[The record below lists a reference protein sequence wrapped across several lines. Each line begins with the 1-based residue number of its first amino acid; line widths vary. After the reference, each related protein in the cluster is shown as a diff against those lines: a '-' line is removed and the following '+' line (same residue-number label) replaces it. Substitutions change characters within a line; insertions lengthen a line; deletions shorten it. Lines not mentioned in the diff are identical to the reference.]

1 MAEERETLES
11 VLNKATNPAQRDE
24 DWDFIMAFCDK
35 VNHELEGPQFAVR
48 LLAHKIQS
56 PQERESLF
64 ALTTLEACVKNCG
77 RRFHQEI
84 GKFRFLNEIIKVVS
98 PKYLGSK
105 TTEKVKK
112 RCIEILYSWSK
123 GLTHE
128 SKIQEAY
135 TMLKT
140 QGIVKEDPTYV
151 DTTFE
156 IPPERPRNAVFE
168 DDEKAKLLSKL
179 LKSKNPDDLQ
189 AANRLIKNMVKEDAA
204 KTEKISRRIN
214 ELETISNNV
223 KLLTEMMAI
232 YDNNTTTQAEK
243 DMMKEL
249 HATLEKLR
257 PNLFRLASDVDEKD
271 SDGINDILKANDTVM
286 KTMGEYKSK
295 VEGVHEGDWAH
306 GKDASS
312 LLDLN
317 FESSPSRAAR
327 PDQSATSTSTAIL
340 EGEFQALGLDDKKL
354 SGTQASDSSVL
365 SELDDIFGA
374 AAQQSVSQPPQPA
387 VSQAMPTGAMFA
399 SGTAPVMGAAATFPV
414 MMPAMGQ
421 QPGVSPFGQLQQP
434 VAPVAQAGVQASSA
448 SPGVSSQKVP
458 VTAMADL
465 DLLGQNLLQQSLGG
479 KEQRNHFPPQ
489 QTTPKKMTMN
499 QLAAVSANQASQSA
513 PGTQPT
519 LLTLANQNSSSQST
533 AIVNPILP
541 GNVASQELLPLT
553 DIFIPLENIK
563 PATDMAPVTAYDK
576 NSVKT
581 VIHLATDKP
590 RPDVLVMVLSTLS
603 TNTSPI
609 KKFVFQAAVPKV
621 MKVKLQPPS
630 ASDLPAYNPILP
642 PAAITQVMLI
652 ANPKREKIRLKYKVT
667 YSLNENNVTD
677 TGDIDTIPSL

>member
-35 VNHELEGPQFAVR
+35 VNHDLEGPQFAVR

-204 KTEKISRRIN
+204 KSEKISRRIN

-223 KLLTEMMAI
+223 KLLTEMMSI
-232 YDNNTTTQAEK
+232 YDKNTTTQAEK

-295 VEGVHEGDWAH
+295 VEGIHEEGDWAH

-317 FESSPSRAAR
+317 FEPSPSRAAR
-327 PDQSATSTSTAIL
+327 IEQSATSTSTVIL
-340 EGEFQALGLDDKKL
+340 EGEFQALGLDDKKV

-374 AAQQSVSQPPQPA
+374 AAQQPVSKPPQPA
-387 VSQAMPTGAMFA
+387 LSQAMSTAGMFA
-399 SGTAPVMGAAATFPV
+399 SGTVPVMGAAAPFPV

-421 QPGVSPFGQLQQP
+421 QPGLSPFGQLQQP
-434 VAPVAQAGVQASSA
+434 VAPAVQGVQASSA
-448 SPGVSSQKVP
+448 STGMSSQKVP

-479 KEQRNHFPPQ
+479 KDQRNHFPPQ

-499 QLAAVSANQASQSA
+499 QLAAVSAGSQSA

-519 LLTLANQNSSSQST
+519 LLLLANQNSSSQST
-533 AIVNPILP
+533 AILNPVGP
-541 GNVASQELLPLT
+541 GSAASQELLPLT
-553 DIFIPLENIK
+553 DIFVPLENIK
-563 PATDMAPVTAYDK
+563 PATDMPPVTAYDK

-581 VIHLATDKP
+581 VIHFATDKP
-590 RPDVLVMVLSTLS
+590 RSDVLVMVLSTLS

-667 YSLNENNVTD
+667 YILDENNVTD
-677 TGDIDTIPSL
+677 TGDIDAIPSQ

>member
-35 VNHELEGPQFAVR
+35 VNHDLEGPQFAVR

-128 SKIQEAY
+128 CKIQEAY

-204 KTEKISRRIN
+204 KSEKISRRIN

-223 KLLTEMMAI
+223 KLLTEMMSI
-232 YDNNTTTQAEK
+232 YDKNTTTQAEK

-295 VEGVHEGDWAH
+295 VEGIHEEGDWAH

-317 FESSPSRAAR
+317 FEPSPSRAAR
-327 PDQSATSTSTAIL
+327 IEQSATSTSTAIL
-340 EGEFQALGLDDKKL
+340 EGEFQALGLDDKKV

-374 AAQQSVSQPPQPA
+374 AAQQPVSKPPQPA
-387 VSQAMPTGAMFA
+387 LSQAMSTAGMFA
-399 SGTAPVMGAAATFPV
+399 SGTAPVMGAAAPFPV
-414 MMPAMGQ
+414 MVPAMGQ
-421 QPGVSPFGQLQQP
+421 QPGFSPFGQLQQP
-434 VAPVAQAGVQASSA
+434 VAPAVQGVQASSA
-448 SPGVSSQKVP
+448 STGVSSQKVP

-479 KEQRNHFPPQ
+479 KDQRNHFPPQ

-499 QLAAVSANQASQSA
+499 QLAAVSAGSQSA

-519 LLTLANQNSSSQST
+519 LLLLANQNSSSQST
-533 AIVNPILP
+533 AILNPVGP
-541 GNVASQELLPLT
+541 GSAVSQELLPLT
-553 DIFIPLENIK
+553 DIFVPLENIK
-563 PATDMAPVTAYDK
+563 PATDMPPVTAYDK

-581 VIHLATDKP
+581 VIHFATDKP
-590 RPDVLVMVLSTLS
+590 RSDVLVMVLSTLS

-667 YSLNENNVTD
+667 YILDENNVTD
-677 TGDIDTIPSL
+677 TGDIDAIPSQ